1 MRILLDAH
9 ALLWFVNEDAH
20 LSREAREAVE
30 GDHNSVFVSLVTVW
44 EIAIKVGLGKL
55 KLGLRLE
62 GELDRFLIDNG
73 FMLLPIEYAHVARV
87 AGLPRHHGDPFDRL
101 LVSQSLIENMPVVS
115 NDPAFDASGVK
126 RIW

>member
-9 ALLWFVNEDAH
+9 ALLWFINEDDR
-20 LSREAREAVE
+20 LSRKAREAVE
-30 GDHNSVFVSLVTVW
+30 GDQDSVFVSLATVW

-55 KLGLRLE
+55 KLRLKLE
-62 GELDRFLIDNG
+62 GELDRFLIENG
-73 FMLLPIEYAHVARV
+73 FMFLPIEYAHVARV
-87 AGLPRHHGDPFDRL
+87 GGLPRHHGDPFDRL

-115 NDPAFDASGVK
+115 NDPAFDAYGVK